1 MRRSTKI
8 LLWAA
13 NSCKNPGETAQMVE
27 DLKKKIARLREQIN
41 FHAHRYYDLD
51 DPLIADS
58 EYDQL
63 FQDLLNLEELHP
75 GLVTPDSPTQRVG
88 GKPLSEFKTVRHN
101 HPMLSLEN
109 AFNETELLEFE
120 ERLQRF
126 LKSPI
131 SLSYMA
137 EPKLDGLAVELVYD
151 KGLLV
156 IGSTRGDG
164 RTGEEITQNLKT
176 IRSIPLRLS
185 APEEIPVPAILEV
198 RGEAYL
204 TLEGFKTLN
213 EQRLAAGET
222 VFANPRNAAAG
233 SLRQLDSR
241 VTAQRPLDFF
251 VYGTSDTG
259 QVPCSSQEEIL
270 DYLKKLGFKINP
282 LTKFCCTIS
291 DVIKHFKYLQEI
303 RSTLPYDI
311 DGMVIKVNSFEL
323 QQRLGNKARTP
334 RWAIAAKFAATQATT
349 ILQKVEFQVGRT
361 GAITPVAIL
370 EPVNIG
376 GVMVS
381 RATLHN
387 EGEIKRKGL
396 KIGDHVLVQRAG
408 DVIPEIV
415 KPITE
420 QRTGREKPVN
430 VPDNCPVCHHR
441 LILPEG
447 EAITRCPNSH
457 CPAQR
462 LRLLIHYTSKA
473 GMDIEGLGKKAMEQL
488 FNEKLVKDIP
498 DIYCLNIADLVV
510 LDGWGKKSAH
520 NAIAA
525 IEASRET
532 TLARLIGA
540 LGIRYVGEEVAG
552 LLDGHYEGSLEKLM
566 QASEEE
572 LRDIAGI
579 GPQTAQSIREYF
591 HDPGVRSML
600 SRLLDFGFTITSTRK
615 STAASPFAGYV
626 FLFTGSLETM
636 SRDEAKVRVK
646 EKGGKVASQ
655 TSKKVT
661 HVVVGNNPGSKLK
674 KAQEL
679 GLTIVSEKD
688 FEKLLTRRNDPKQ
701 QTQLSI
707 F

>member
-1 MRRSTKI
+1 
-8 LLWAA
+8 
-13 NSCKNPGETAQMVE
+13 MVE
-27 DLKKKIARLREQIN
+27 DIKKKIQELRKQIN
-41 FHAHRYYDLD
+41 FHAHRYYELD

-63 FQDLLNLEELHP
+63 FQELLNLEELHP
-75 GLVTPDSPTQRVG
+75 ELITSDSPSQRVG
-88 GKPLSEFKTVRHN
+88 STPLAEFKAVRHT

-109 AFNETELLEFE
+109 AFNETELLDFE

-126 LKSPI
+126 LKSEND
-131 SLSYMA
+131 LSYMA
-137 EPKLDGLAVELVYD
+137 EPKLDGLAVELVYE
-151 KGLLV
+151 KGLLT

-164 RTGEEITQNLKT
+164 RTGEEITRNLKT
-176 IRSIPLRLS
+176 IRSIPLRLA
-185 APEEIPVPAILEV
+185 APGNMQLPEKIEV

-204 TLEGFKTLN
+204 TLAGFQALN
-213 EQRLAAGET
+213 EQRLSAGET
-222 VFANPRNAAAG
+222 IFANPRNAAAG

-251 VYGTSDTG
+251 AYGVSDTA
-259 QVPCSSQEEIL
+259 QSPCSSQEELL
-270 DYLKKLGFKINP
+270 DYLRKLGFEINP
-282 LTKFCCTIS
+282 LTKFCRDIS
-291 DVIKHFKYLQEI
+291 QVIEHFAYLQDI
-303 RSTLPYDI
+303 RPTLAYDI
-311 DGMVIKVNSFEL
+311 DGMVVKVNSFDL
-323 QQRLGNKARTP
+323 QQRLGSKARSP

-361 GAITPVAIL
+361 GAITPVAL
-370 EPVNIG
+370 LKPVNVG
-376 GVMVS
+376 GVVVS

-415 KPITE
+415 KPVME
-420 QRTGREKPVN
+420 QRSGSEKTIRMPES
-430 VPDNCPVCHHR
+430 CPVCRHR

-488 FNEKLVKDIP
+488 FSQKLVQDIP
-498 DIYCLNIADLVV
+498 DIYALQVADLVV
-510 LDGWGKKSAH
+510 LDGWAEKSAR
-520 NAIAA
+520 NAVAA
-525 IEASRET
+525 IEASRQT
-532 TLARLIGA
+532 SLAKLLSG

-552 LLDGHYEGSLEKLM
+552 LLEEHYGGSLHELM
-566 QASEEE
+566 QAGEEE
-572 LRDIAGI
+572 LLDIEGI
-579 GPQTAQSIREYF
+579 GPQTAQSIKEYF
-591 HDPGVRSML
+591 QDSDVKKMV
-600 SRLLDFGFTITSTRK
+600 SRLMDFGFTIVSAPK
-615 STAASPFAGYV
+615 SPGERPFAGLV
-626 FLFTGSLETM
+626 FLFTGSLAAM

-646 EKGGKVASQ
+646 ERGAKVASQ
-655 TSKKVT
+655 VSKKVT
-661 HVVVGNNPGSKLK
+661 HVVVGDKPGSKLK

-679 GLTIVSEKD
+679 GLTILTEKNFAD
-688 FEKLLTRRNDPKQ
+688 LLAGKDAFPNKQ
-701 QTQLSI
+701 QLSI

>member
-1 MRRSTKI
+1 
-8 LLWAA
+8 
-13 NSCKNPGETAQMVE
+13 MVE
-27 DLKKKIARLREQIN
+27 DIKKKIQELRKQIN
-41 FHAHRYYDLD
+41 FHAHRYYELD

-63 FQDLLNLEELHP
+63 FQELLNLEELHP
-75 GLVTPDSPTQRVG
+75 QLVTPDSPSQRVG
-88 GKPLSEFKTVRHN
+88 SRPLAEFKTVRHT

-109 AFNETELLEFE
+109 AFNETELLDFE

-126 LKSPI
+126 LKSEND
-131 SLSYMA
+131 LSYMA
-137 EPKLDGLAVELVYD
+137 EPKLDGLAVELVYE
-151 KGLLV
+151 KGLLT

-164 RTGEEITQNLKT
+164 RTGEEITRNLKT
-176 IRSIPLRLS
+176 IRSIPLRLA
-185 APEEIPVPAILEV
+185 APGNMQLPEKIEV

-204 TLEGFKTLN
+204 TLAGFQALN
-213 EQRLAAGET
+213 EQRLSAGET
-222 VFANPRNAAAG
+222 IFANPRNAAAG

-251 VYGTSDTG
+251 AYGVSDTA
-259 QVPCSSQEEIL
+259 QSPCSSQEELL
-270 DYLKKLGFKINP
+270 DYLRKLGFEINP
-282 LTKFCCTIS
+282 LTKFCRDIS
-291 DVIKHFKYLQEI
+291 QVIEHFAHLQDI
-303 RSTLPYDI
+303 RPTLAYDI
-311 DGMVIKVNSFEL
+311 DGMVVKVNSFDL
-323 QQRLGNKARTP
+323 QQRLGSKARSP

-361 GAITPVAIL
+361 GAITPVAL
-370 EPVNIG
+370 LKPVNVG
-376 GVMVS
+376 GVVVS

-415 KPITE
+415 KPVME
-420 QRTGREKPVN
+420 QRSGSEKTIRMPES
-430 VPDNCPVCHHR
+430 CPVCRHR

-488 FNEKLVKDIP
+488 FSQKLVQDIP
-498 DIYCLNIADLVV
+498 DIYALQVADLVV
-510 LDGWGKKSAH
+510 LDGWAEKSAR
-520 NAIAA
+520 NAVAA
-525 IEASRET
+525 IKASRHT
-532 TLARLIGA
+532 SLAKLLSG

-552 LLDGHYEGSLEKLM
+552 LLEEHYGGSLHELM
-566 QASEEE
+566 QAGEEE
-572 LRDIAGI
+572 LLDIEGI
-579 GPQTAQSIREYF
+579 GPQTAQSIKEYF
-591 HDPGVRSML
+591 HDSEVKKMV
-600 SRLLDFGFTITSTRK
+600 SRLMDFGFTIVSAPK
-615 STAASPFAGYV
+615 SPGERPFAGWV
-626 FLFTGSLETM
+626 FLFTGSLAAM

-646 EKGGKVASQ
+646 ERGAKVASQ
-655 TSKKVT
+655 VSKKVT
-661 HVVVGNNPGSKLK
+661 HVVVGDKPGSKLK

-679 GLTIVSEKD
+679 GLTILTEKNFAD
-688 FEKLLTRRNDPKQ
+688 LLAGKDASPNKQ
-701 QTQLSI
+701 QLSI